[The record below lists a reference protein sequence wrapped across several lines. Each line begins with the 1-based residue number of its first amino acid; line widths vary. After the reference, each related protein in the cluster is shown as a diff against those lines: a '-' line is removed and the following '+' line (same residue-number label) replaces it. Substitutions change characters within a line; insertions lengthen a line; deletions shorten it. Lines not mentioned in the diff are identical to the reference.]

1 MLFKKHYDGKKIECT
16 SCHQKIR
23 HIIEKNKLKQDF
35 YGQRF
40 TGTENKY
47 LLICPFCK
55 AVIGT
60 K

>member
-1 MLFKKHYDGKKIECT
+1 MIKEGNKIIKCPSCHKKI
-16 SCHQKIR
+16 KPV
-23 HIIEKNKLKQDF
+23 IEENKLKQNF

-40 TGTENKY
+40 TGIEKKY

-55 AVIGT
+55 AVFYL